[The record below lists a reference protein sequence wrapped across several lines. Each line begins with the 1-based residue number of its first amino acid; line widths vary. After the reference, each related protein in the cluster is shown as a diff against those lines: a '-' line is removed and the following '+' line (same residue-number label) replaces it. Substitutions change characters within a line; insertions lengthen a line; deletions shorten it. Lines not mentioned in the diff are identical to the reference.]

1 MSMAD
6 TPQIPLSLQ
15 LRDEST
21 FDNYVAGANGA
32 ALSALRALPASPGQV
47 WLWGSEGLG
56 RTHLVEAT
64 VREALGQGMG
74 AMLLDGRTLES
85 LSPAVLE
92 GLEQFGLVAIDD
104 VDVLAGNAAWEEAL
118 FHCYNRLRDA
128 GGRLLVTASAP
139 PSGAGFR
146 LPDLASRWAAG
157 PVFAL
162 RALSDEDLLDLLMSR
177 AGARGLTLSTDTA
190 QFVVARSDRR
200 PAGLVA
206 QLDRLDKAA
215 LAHQRRLTIPFIKRA
230 TGW

>member
-1 MSMAD
+1 MAD
-6 TPQIPLSLQ
+6 TRQLPLSLQ

-21 FDNYVAGANGA
+21 FDNYVAGDNGA
-32 ALSALRALPASPGQV
+32 ALAALRALPQAAGQV

-56 RTHLVEAT
+56 RTHLVEAV
-64 VREALGQGMG
+64 VRD
-74 AMLLDGRTLES
+74 AMARGLTAMMLDGRTLDA
-85 LSPAVLE
+85 LSPEVLD
-92 GLEQFGLVAIDD
+92 GLEQFGLLAIDD
-104 VDVLAGNAAWEEAL
+104 VDVLAARPDWEEAL
-118 FHCYNRLRDA
+118 FHCYNRLRDV

-139 PSGAGFR
+139 PASAGFC
-146 LPDLASRWAAG
+146 LPDLASRLAAG

-162 RALSDEDLLDLLMSR
+162 KPLSDDDLLDLLVRR
-177 AGARGLTLSTDTA
+177 AQARGLSLTAEAA
-190 QFVVARSDRR
+190 QFVVARSDRH